1 MPFNDRAIWLLMSR
15 PTTWFGTAHP
25 LLQSPISFTLIIP
38 ETRSRIKNEK
48 KKREKEK
55 SGGRECA
62 RRGARWCDNTAALRH
77 TTTMPGAHNLAARS
91 GCINS
96 SWLPAL
102 FPHTHTHTVQPPSQS
117 SLHRCSL
124 VVQREARMAS
134 WLFEDWNLKR
144 IYPPIH
150 EATLVLEIL
159 DNLSSGREGNLY
171 L

>member
-102 FPHTHTHTVQPPSQS
+102 FPHTNTHTQFNHPRNP
-117 SLHRCSL
+117 RCTD
-124 VVQREARMAS
+124 AAS
-134 WLFEDWNLKR
+134 WYNVKHAWPAGCSR
-144 IYPPIH
+144 IETSKGFIPRYTRQH
-150 EATLVLEIL
+150 WF
-159 DNLSSGREGNLY
+159 SRY
-171 L
+171 